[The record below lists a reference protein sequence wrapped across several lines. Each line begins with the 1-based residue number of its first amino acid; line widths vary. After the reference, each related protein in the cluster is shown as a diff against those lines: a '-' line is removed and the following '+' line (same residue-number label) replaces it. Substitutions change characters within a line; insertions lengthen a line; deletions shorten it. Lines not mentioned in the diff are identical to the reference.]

1 MVWFMRQYNV
11 HLGACFFAFLTEDT
25 LMAIMGLIN
34 RGHGIHD
41 GEYLLVHLWGEE
53 IMSLSRFAPEI
64 SAMSCSSLSSGFP
77 LFPVQLTL
85 MWNGAT
91 GQFLTVSSSFIWGYG
106 HWQYT
111 QRWLLKSCWDHLSP
125 GTTCVNCLYS
135 YTTYFTYGILS
146 LWDI

>member
-1 MVWFMRQYNV
+1 
-11 HLGACFFAFLTEDT
+11 
-25 LMAIMGLIN
+25 MAIMGLIS

-53 IMSLSRFAPEI
+53 IMSFSRFAPEI
-64 SAMSCSSLSSGFP
+64 SVMSCSSLSSGFP

-91 GQFLTVSSSFIWGYG
+91 GQFLTVSSSFICRYG

-111 QRWLLKSCWDHLSP
+111 QTWLLKSCWDHLSP
-125 GTTCVNCLYS
+125 GTASVNCLYR
-135 YTTYFTYGILS
+135 YTTTLLMAFFPYGTYSSCNTEAAQHECITCRNVHA
-146 LWDI
+146 